1 MTRVALAD
9 LQSARLNAQE
19 LAKNFSDLAPPL
31 DRQRALIEADRCY
44 YCYDAPCIQACPT
57 GIDIPRFIK
66 RIATDDPRGAAE
78 AILSA
83 NIFGGMCARVCP
95 TEILCEGECVRNTDE
110 DKPVE
115 IGALQRYATDWVV
128 RDGVQLF
135 ERQAASGK
143 RVAVIGAGPA
153 GLSAAHGLARAGHQ
167 VVVFEAEVK
176 PGGLNEYGIA
186 AYKVLDFAAQEI
198 AWLLA
203 IGGIELRCQQALGRD
218 FQLATLQREFDAV
231 FLGMGLTG
239 VNALALV
246 DAGSSEPEAVLN
258 AVDFIKGLRQ
268 SADKGQVRVGR
279 RVVVIGGGN
288 TAIDAAVQSKKLGAE
303 SVSLVYRRGPEAMGA
318 TAVEQAFAR
327 EQGVSIVHWASP
339 RRVLLADGKL
349 AAIEFEYNAL
359 DAAGKLVGSGET
371 LRMDADMVLKAVGQA
386 LHSEPLAGASAP
398 ALARGRIVVDEEF
411 RTSVPGVW
419 AGGDCVGVKLDL
431 TVQAVQDGKCAAQSI
446 DRALRVHARAQG

>member
-9 LQSARLNAQE
+9 LASARLDAQE
-19 LAKNFSDLAPPL
+19 LAKNFSDVAPPL
-31 DRQRALIEADRCY
+31 DRQRALIEANRCY

-57 GIDIPRFIK
+57 GIEIPRFIQ
-66 RIATDDPRGAAE
+66 RIASDDLRGSAT

-95 TEILCEGECVRNTDE
+95 TEILCEGECVRNSDE

-115 IGALQRYATDWVV
+115 IGALQRYATDWVI

-135 ERQAASGK
+135 ERAAASGR
-143 RVAVIGAGPA
+143 RVAVVGAGPA
-153 GLSAAHGLARAGHQ
+153 GLAAAHGLARAGHE
-167 VVVFEAEVK
+167 VVVFEAEAK

-186 AYKVLDFAAQEI
+186 AYKVLDFAAREI

-203 IGGIELRCQQALGRD
+203 IGGIELRCQQVLGRD
-218 FQLATLQREFDAV
+218 FSLASLQREFDAV
-231 FLGMGLTG
+231 FLGMGLGG
-239 VNALALV
+239 VNALALAD
-246 DAGSSEPEAVLN
+246 DASGDPDGLVN

-268 SADKGQVRVGR
+268 SADKRQVRVGR

-303 SVSLVYRRGPEAMGA
+303 SVTLVYRRGAEAMGA
-318 TAVEQAFAR
+318 TPAEQAFAR
-327 EQGVSIVHWASP
+327 DQGVVIVHWASP
-339 RRVLLADGKL
+339 QRVLVADGHL
-349 AAIEFEYNAL
+349 AAIEFEYQAL
-359 DAAGKLVGSGET
+359 DAAGKLVGKGET
-371 LRMDADMVLKAVGQA
+371 LRLDADMVLKAVGQVLRA
-386 LHSEPLAGASAP
+386 EPLAAAPAP
-398 ALARGRIVVDEEF
+398 ALARGRIAVDAEF

-431 TVQAVQDGKCAAQSI
+431 TVQAVEDGKRAAQSI
-446 DRALRVHARAQG
+446 DRALRAKAQA